1 LSEPPAVAGGH
12 GEESFMNNNYLWDRS
27 GEIDPDIQQ
36 LEETL
41 GTLRYQPQPL
51 QIPGHLQIGR
61 RRSFYPLMA
70 IAASIALVA
79 IALGLWFAFN
89 NRQATVPTEA
99 KQNSQPAPKQIE
111 KQQPPQND
119 QPQQAVVSTDVKPP
133 VTQKRHR
140 EPTRTLQARYKARTP
155 ALPELTPAEL
165 AEKEQVLVA
174 LRLVSAKLNVAQRR
188 TQGLP
193 ALNPIR
199 NQHKIG

>member
-1 LSEPPAVAGGH
+1 
-12 GEESFMNNNYLWDRS
+12 MDNNYLWDRS
-27 GEIDPDIQQ
+27 GEIDPDIQE

-51 QIPGHLQIGR
+51 QIPAQLQIGH

-70 IAASIALVA
+70 IAATIALLA
-79 IALGLWFAFN
+79 IALGLWFAFKQ
-89 NRQATVPTEA
+89 RQTAPSFA
-99 KQNSQPAPKQIE
+99 IKQNEQLAPKQIE

-119 QPQQAVVSTDVKPP
+119 QPQQVVSTGVKPP
-133 VTQKRHR
+133 VSQKRQR
-140 EPTRTLQARYKARTP
+140 EPARNLLARNRVRP
-155 ALPELTPAEL
+155 PVPPELTAEEL

-193 ALNPIR
+193 APNSIR

>member
-1 LSEPPAVAGGH
+1 
-12 GEESFMNNNYLWDRS
+12 MNNNYLWDRS
-27 GEIDPDIQQ
+27 GEIDPDIQE

-51 QIPGHLQIGR
+51 QIPTSLQIGR
-61 RRSFYPLMA
+61 SRNFYPLMA
-70 IAASIALVA
+70 IAATIALVA
-79 IALGLWFAFN
+79 IALGLWFAFKQ
-89 NRQATVPTEA
+89 RQTAPSFAV
-99 KQNSQPAPKQIE
+99 KQNEQPAPKLIE
-111 KQQPPQND
+111 KPKPLQND

-140 EPTRTLQARYKARTP
+140 EPARNLLVRNRVRPP
-155 ALPELTPAEL
+155 APSELTPAEL

-174 LRLVSAKLNVAQRR
+174 LRLVSAKLNVAQRK

-193 ALNPIR
+193 APNSIR

>member
-1 LSEPPAVAGGH
+1 
-12 GEESFMNNNYLWDRS
+12 MDNNYLWDRS

-51 QIPGHLQIGR
+51 RIPISLQIGR

-70 IAASIALVA
+70 IAATIALIA

-89 NRQATVPTEA
+89 KRQATLPTEA
-99 KQNSQPAPKQIE
+99 RQNSQPAPKQVE
-111 KQQPPQND
+111 KPEPQQND
-119 QPQQAVVSTDVKPP
+119 QPQQAAVGPDVKPS

-140 EPTRTLQARYKARTP
+140 EPARNLLVRNRVRPP
-155 ALPELTPAEL
+155 APPELTVAER
-165 AEKEQVLVA
+165 AEREQVLVA
-174 LRLVSAKLNVAQRR
+174 LRLVSFKLNVAQRR

-193 ALNPIR
+193 APNSIR